1 MTDTGIALYIR
12 EVTRH
17 IDEYMQELDELSQ
30 VDQLNNRDYRAAE
43 RLLQLMTEVC
53 IGLSKHW
60 LKKYKNTTSSNAY
73 QTFSEL
79 TQLGALTD
87 NELLSWCKIIGLRN
101 ALVHDYLNIDQ
112 EIVKTIIKNQ
122 HYVTMHLFSQKAMAE
137 LAS

>member
-1 MTDTGIALYIR
+1 MTDIGISLYIS

-17 IDEYMQELDELSQ
+17 IEEYMQELDELSQ
-30 VDQLNNRDYRAAE
+30 VEQLNSRDYRAAE

-60 LKKYKNTTSSNAY
+60 LKKYKSSTSSNAY

-79 TQLGALTD
+79 TQLGILTD
-87 NELLSWCKIIGLRN
+87 EELLSWRKIIGLRN

-112 EIVKTIIKNQ
+112 EIVTTIIKKQ
-122 HYVTMHLFSQKAMAE
+122 HYITMHAFSLKAITA
-137 LAS
+137 LAK

>member
-1 MTDTGIALYIR
+1 
-12 EVTRH
+12 
-17 IDEYMQELDELSQ
+17 MQELDELSQ

-53 IGLSKHW
+53 ISLSKHW

-87 NELLSWCKIIGLRN
+87 NELLSWRKIIGLRN

>member
-1 MTDTGIALYIR
+1 MTDIGISLYIS

-17 IDEYMQELDELSQ
+17 IEEYMQELDELSQ
-30 VDQLNNRDYRAAE
+30 VEQLNSRDYRAAE

-60 LKKYKNTTSSNAY
+60 LKKYKSSTSSNAY

-79 TQLGALTD
+79 TQLGILTD
-87 NELLSWCKIIGLRN
+87 EELLSWRKIIGLRN

-112 EIVKTIIKNQ
+112 EIVKTIIKKQ
-122 HYVTMHLFSQKAMAE
+122 HYITMHAFSLKAITA
-137 LAS
+137 LAK

>member
-60 LKKYKNTTSSNAY
+60 LKSI
-73 QTFSEL
+73 
-79 TQLGALTD
+79 
-87 NELLSWCKIIGLRN
+87 KIRQ
-101 ALVHDYLNIDQ
+101 A
-112 EIVKTIIKNQ
+112 
-122 HYVTMHLFSQKAMAE
+122 VTPTKHLAN
-137 LAS
+137 